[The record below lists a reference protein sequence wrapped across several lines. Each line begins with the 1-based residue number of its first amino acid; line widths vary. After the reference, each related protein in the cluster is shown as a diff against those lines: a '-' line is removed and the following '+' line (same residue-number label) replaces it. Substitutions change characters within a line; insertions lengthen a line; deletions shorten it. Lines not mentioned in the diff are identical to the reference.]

1 MLPISV
7 CIITKNEEHFLKTCL
22 EKLRRYDWE
31 VVVTDTG
38 SQDNTINI
46 AKKYAHQIHHF
57 TWCNDFSAARNYCI
71 SKATYDWILS
81 IDSDEYLVNEE
92 ASETLMT
99 QLSECMDHP
108 QSIGL
113 IHQINPFFSGN
124 QQSTAV
130 EPISRFFHRKYYTYT
145 GSIHEQLIPLNSRF
159 KPSHSDTTIQVF
171 HEGYAN
177 PHILNKKSKR
187 NIALLETSLK
197 DSPDDPYLYYQLGQ
211 SYFVLGDYEKACP
224 VFQKGLTF
232 DVDPNLQY
240 VRTMVE
246 SYGHC
251 LLSLKKYREAL
262 NFEGIYEAFCG
273 HADFVFLMGLI
284 YMNNGLFDDA
294 INQFLQATKI
304 KDHSVEGINSY
315 LPLYNIGVIYE
326 CLGKPEEALSYYK
339 KCGDYQPAIERIKQ
353 LPPVSFLP

>member
-7 CIITKNEEHFLKTCL
+7 CIITKNEENFLKTCL

-31 VVVTDTG
+31 IVVTDTG
-38 SQDNTINI
+38 SCDATINI

-71 SKATYDWILS
+71 SKASHDWILS
-81 IDSDEYLVNEE
+81 IDSDEYLINEE
-92 ASETLMT
+92 ASGKFMT
-99 QLSECMDHP
+99 VLSECMNHP
-108 QSIGL
+108 DTIGL
-113 IHQINPFFSGN
+113 VEIINPFSSASASN
-124 QQSTAV
+124 AASATV
-130 EPISRFFHRKYYTYT
+130 EAIGRFFHRNHYTYK
-145 GSIHEQLIPLNSRF
+145 GAIHEQPMPIKEE
-159 KPSHSDTTIQVF
+159 KPSYQKTPIRLY

-177 PHILNKKSKR
+177 SSTLQKKAER
-187 NIALLETSLK
+187 NIRLLEASLK
-197 DSPDDPYLYYQLGQ
+197 DSDDDPYLYYQLGQ
-211 SYFVLGDYEKACP
+211 SYFVLGEYEKACP
-224 VFQKGLTF
+224 IFQEGLTF

-262 NFEGIYEAFCG
+262 NFEGIYEAFCS

-294 INQFLQATKI
+294 IYQFLQATKI
-304 KDHSVEGINSY
+304 NDHSVEGINSY

-326 CLGKPEEALSYYK
+326 CLGKPKEALSYYK
-339 KCGDYQPAIERIKQ
+339 KCGDYSLAVEGVKR
-353 LPPVSFLP
+353 LEV